1 MKFLVLLLVLGV
13 AYMVW
18 RGKRVAS
25 GKPAQKAKPDQLP
38 APQEMLACARCGV
51 HVPRSEAWLSSGRS
65 YCCAEHQKQDG
76 R

>member
-18 RGKRVAS
+18 RGKRVESKKAPP
-25 GKPAQKAKPDQLP
+25 KPAQLP

-51 HVPRSEAWLSSGRS
+51 HVPRSEAWIRDGRI
-65 YCCAEHQKQDG
+65 YCSAEHQKQDG

>member
-18 RGKRVAS
+18 RGKRVES
-25 GKPAQKAKPDQLP
+25 RKAPRQSAQLP

-51 HVPRSEAWLSSGRS
+51 HVPRSDAWLSDGRS

-76 R
+76 H

>member
-18 RGKRVAS
+18 RGKRVESKKAPP
-25 GKPAQKAKPDQLP
+25 KPAQLP

-51 HVPRSEAWLSSGRS
+51 HLPRSEALTHGSRT
-65 YCCAEHQKQDG
+65 YCCAEHQQQDA